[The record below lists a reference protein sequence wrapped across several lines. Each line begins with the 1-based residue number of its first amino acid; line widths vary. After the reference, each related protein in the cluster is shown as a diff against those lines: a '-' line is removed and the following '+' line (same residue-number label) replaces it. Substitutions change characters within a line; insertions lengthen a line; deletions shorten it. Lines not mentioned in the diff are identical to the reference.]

1 MQNMERKILLDA
13 GSLEKNTLNLWN
25 CKALKINNNKK
36 NL

>member
-25 CKALKINNNKK
+25 FKINNNKK